1 MNFLAIIPARYAS
14 SRFPG
19 KPLAL
24 VNGKPMIQ
32 RVYEQAKKT
41 FKYVCIATDDQR
53 IVSAV
58 NDFGG
63 EVVLTGEHNSGTDRC
78 LEAYNTY
85 SKRVNII
92 FDTIINVQG
101 DEPYIKPQQLE
112 ELKEC
117 FSEEGVELATL
128 VKKITTKEE
137 LYNINSPK
145 VVVDKNGFALYFSR
159 SPIPFPRDIEITES
173 YLHNSHYYKHVGL
186 YGYSASVLNKICN
199 MPQSNLEKTEKLE
212 QLRWLE
218 NGLKIKIKESEFNS
232 YAVDTPKDLA
242 YINENISD

>member
-1 MNFLAIIPARYAS
+1 MNFLAVIPARYAS

-24 VNGKPMIQ
+24 VNNKPMIQ

-41 FKYVCIATDDQR
+41 FEYVCIATDDQR

-78 LEAYNTY
+78 LEAYNIY
-85 SKRVNII
+85 SKRVNMV
-92 FDTIINVQG
+92 FDAIINVQG

-128 VKKITTKEE
+128 VKKIKTAEE

-173 YLHNSHYYKHVGL
+173 YLQNSYFYKHVGL
-186 YGYSASVLNKICN
+186 YGYSTSALNKICG

-218 NGLKIKIKESEFNS
+218 NGLKIKVKESEFNS